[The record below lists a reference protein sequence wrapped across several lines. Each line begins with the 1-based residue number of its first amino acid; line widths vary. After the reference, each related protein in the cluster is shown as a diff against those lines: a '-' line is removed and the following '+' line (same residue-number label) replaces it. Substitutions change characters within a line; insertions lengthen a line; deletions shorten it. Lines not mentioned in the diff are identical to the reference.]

1 MLLLLMTKCGFIA
14 VVGAPNVG
22 KSTLINALVGSKVT
36 IVSPK
41 VQTTRNRI
49 LGVALERDTQL
60 ILVDTPGIFDTP
72 KRRLEKAMVRSAWDS
87 LRDADGIMVMMDV
100 SQKHFEDTEMIL
112 SRLENYKKKA
122 VLVLN
127 KIDLIPRD
135 NLLALAERFSH
146 PLIDQ
151 IFMISAL
158 KGDGVQ
164 DIKQYWSRQVPIGP
178 WLFPEDQLSDLPLR
192 FLAAEITREE
202 IFNRLHEELPY
213 SIWIETESWE
223 EFEDGSVK
231 ISQLIYVQRESQKPI
246 VLGKGGQQIK
256 AIGAAARKQLIEI
269 LERPVHLFLQ
279 VKVKAGWIEDP
290 RLYKSIGLEFKSGG

>member
-1 MLLLLMTKCGFIA
+1 MTKCGFIA

-22 KSTLINALVGSKVT
+22 KSTLINALVGAKVT

-49 LGVALERDTQL
+49 LGVALEGDTQL

-87 LRDADGIMVMMDV
+87 LRDADGIMVMVDV

-127 KIDLIPRD
+127 KIDLIPRE
-135 NLLALAERFSH
+135 NLLALAEKFSR
-146 PLIDQ
+146 PELDRV
-151 IFMISAL
+151 FMISAL
-158 KGDGVQ
+158 KGDGIQ
-164 DIKQYWSRQVPIGP
+164 DIKTYWTGELPEGP
-178 WLFPEDQLSDLPLR
+178 WLFPEDQLTDLPLR

-202 IFNRLHEELPY
+202 IFNRLHQELPY
-213 SIWIETESWE
+213 SIWVETESWE
-223 EFEDGSVK
+223 EFQDGSVK
-231 ISQLIYVQRESQKPI
+231 ITQVIYVQRESQKPI

-256 AIGAAARKQLIEI
+256 AIGAAARRQLIDI

-290 RLYKSIGLEFKSGG
+290 RLYKSIGLEFKPHKN

>member
-1 MLLLLMTKCGFIA
+1 MTKCGFIA

-22 KSTLINALVGSKVT
+22 KSTLINALVGAKVT

-49 LGVALERDTQL
+49 LGVALEGDTQL
-60 ILVDTPGIFDTP
+60 ILVDTPGIFESP
-72 KRRLEKAMVRSAWDS
+72 KRRLEKAMIRSAWDS
-87 LRDADGIMVMMDV
+87 FRDADGIMVMMDV
-100 SQKHFEDTEMIL
+100 SQRSFEDTEMIL

-127 KIDLIPRD
+127 KIDLIPRE
-135 NLLALAERFSH
+135 NLLALAEKFSH
-146 PLIDQ
+146 SSIDQ

-158 KGDGVQ
+158 KGDGIE
-164 DIKQYWSRQVPIGP
+164 DIKRYWAQEVPIGP

-202 IFNRLHEELPY
+202 IFNRLHEEIPY
-213 SIWIETESWE
+213 SVWIETESWE
-223 EFEDGSVK
+223 EFKDGSVK

-246 VLGKGGQQIK
+246 VLGKGGQQVK
-256 AIGAAARKQLIEI
+256 AIGAAARRQLIEI
-269 LERPVHLFLQ
+269 LGRPVHLFLQ
-279 VKVKAGWIEDP
+279 VKVKASWIEDP
-290 RLYKSIGLEFKSGG
+290 RLYKSIGLEFR

>member
-1 MLLLLMTKCGFIA
+1 MTKCGFIA

-49 LGVALERDTQL
+49 LGVALEGDTQL
-60 ILVDTPGIFDTP
+60 ILVDTPGIFEEP

-100 SQKHFEDTEMIL
+100 SQRHFEDTEMIL
-112 SRLENYKKKA
+112 SRLENYKTKA

-135 NLLALAERFSH
+135 NLLALATRFSH

-164 DIKQYWSRQVPIGP
+164 DIKKYWSGQVPEGP

-223 EFEDGSVK
+223 EFKDGSVK
-231 ISQLIYVQRESQKPI
+231 ISQLIYVQRDSQKPI

-256 AIGAAARKQLIEI
+256 AIGAAARKQLIDI

-290 RLYKSIGLEFKSGG
+290 RLYKSIGLEFKS